1 MIASWI
7 FHTPTNLS
15 LGANIEPDFSPRNL
29 AIVERFI
36 TSSVRLSQFD
46 QKGDIIPY
54 QVNID
59 IYSLWNERIL
69 DWSLVNRIFLSIIRE
84 FRSRLRR
91 YLNFRFSTVEELY
104 DYMDEVTIIDK
115 RDIMII
121 KKFLVLYNKFKS
133 SVEITYIIQELKSI
147 LFNEQLINILNRF
160 FGRIG
165 RQLNLQMLTELGC
178 LSQNDIKNLDYVTYQ
193 EKLEIERKRYS

>member
-1 MIASWI
+1 
-7 FHTPTNLS
+7 
-15 LGANIEPDFSPRNL
+15 
-29 AIVERFI
+29 
-36 TSSVRLSQFD
+36 
-46 QKGDIIPY
+46 
-54 QVNID
+54 
-59 IYSLWNERIL
+59 
-69 DWSLVNRIFLSIIRE
+69 
-84 FRSRLRR
+84 
-91 YLNFRFSTVEELY
+91 
-104 DYMDEVTIIDK
+104 MDEVTIIDK

>member
-1 MIASWI
+1 MGKSVYKNYGNDDDFNDI
-7 FHTPTNLS
+7 
-15 LGANIEPDFSPRNL
+15 GA
-29 AIVERFI
+29 
-36 TSSVRLSQFD
+36 
-46 QKGDIIPY
+46 GDIIPY

-69 DWSLVNRIFLSIIRE
+69 DWSLVNSIFLSIIRE